1 MAGNTPEWKEQT
13 LRVGSSGLTVV
24 QGGTGQPVL
33 VLHEELGD
41 PGWLRWH
48 TELSRNRTLMIPQ
61 HPGFGKSPQVKWIR
75 NIRDLACFYAR
86 FIREQGLTPI
96 DVIGFS
102 LGGWIAAEM
111 AVNDAKQFRR
121 LVLVG
126 ATGIKPPEGEI
137 ADLFTVTARV
147 YLNSSVNDIKGTAE
161 FAQLYG
167 GEKTPEQYEAWEEAR
182 AEAAR
187 IAWQPYMFNP
197 SLPQLLEGV
206 SGLPTLLVWGKQDR
220 VVPMSAGEAYHKSI
234 AGSEL
239 LVLDRC
245 GHRPEIEK
253 QAEFS
258 ERIQRFL
265 A

>member
-1 MAGNTPEWKEQT
+1 MAGNSDWKEQT
-13 LRVGSSGLTVV
+13 FQVGGNSLTVKT
-24 QGGTGQPVL
+24 GGSGKPVL

-48 TELSRNRTLMIPQ
+48 TDLAASHTLMIPQ
-61 HPGFGKSPQVKWIR
+61 HPGYGKSPQIKSIR
-75 NIRDLACFYAR
+75 NVRDLACFYAR

-96 DVIGFS
+96 GVIGFS

-111 AVNDAKQFRR
+111 AVNDPKQFRH

-126 ATGIKPPEGEI
+126 ATGVKPPQGEI
-137 ADLFTVTARV
+137 ADMFTVSARN
-147 YLNSSVNDIKGTAE
+147 YLNLSVNDPNGSEE

-167 GEKTPEQYEAWEEAR
+167 GQHSPEQFEAWEEAR
-182 AEAAR
+182 AESSR

-197 SLPQLLEGV
+197 SLPFLLEGV
-206 SGLPTLLVWGKQDR
+206 SGVPTLLIWGRQDR
-220 VVPMSAGEAYHKSI
+220 VVPLSAGELYHKSI

-239 LVLDRC
+239 QALDRC

-253 QAEFS
+253 QPEFS
-258 ERIQRFL
+258 ERLKRFL